1 MSGDKQN
8 INGSG
13 PAQNGI
19 NGSDDVDKKDKKA
32 VKGSKDKDGDS
43 DMTVV
48 VPPSKGAN
56 TPSAP
61 AKATKADMTNGAVD
75 GDGEKEA
82 EKEVDPQEKAIEGK
96 AILVA
101 SGGVGWLT
109 NATCRDQS
117 QSAPTR
123 TCRQPV

>member
-19 NGSDDVDKKDKKA
+19 NGSDDINMKEGSKDAKKGT
-32 VKGSKDKDGDS
+32 KGAKDKDGDS

-48 VPPSKGAN
+48 VPPSKGPN

-61 AKATKADMTNGAVD
+61 SKATEADMTNGAVD
-75 GDGEKEA
+75 VDGEKEA
-82 EKEVDPQEKAIEGK
+82 AKEVDPQESAIEGK
-96 AILVA
+96 ATYLLECMLMV
-101 SGGVGWLT
+101 
-109 NATCRDQS
+109 N
-117 QSAPTR
+117 
-123 TCRQPV
+123 